1 MNNIAD
7 ATKNTKSPSTK
18 PKFLIGIRI
27 NKQAKSKLYDPK
39 NLKLRVGMSVI
50 VNTSEGLKMGLVAS
64 NKIINFTKIKDQNYY
79 KVIRVANENDFQNE
93 NRRQKM
99 EERAKTLC
107 SKKIVELKLPMNLS
121 RVVYQPQMNKTIF
134 FFTAEGR
141 VDFRQ
146 LIRGLASNLRHR
158 IEMKQVG
165 VRDEAKAIG
174 GFGICGETLC
184 CSSWLPNFT
193 PVTIK
198 MAKTQGL
205 ALNPS
210 KISGV
215 CGRLMCCLQYE
226 HENYKEMA
234 KNLPIAN
241 SDVHTPDGPG
251 KVLKN
256 EILEQKVVVRLN
268 DESIM
273 TYHQEELKNNP
284 PQPKTPNS

>member
-7 ATKNTKSPSTK
+7 ATKNTKFPSTK

-27 NKQAKSKLYDPK
+27 NKQIKSTLYDPK

-50 VNTSEGLKMGLVAS
+50 INTSEGLKMGLVAS
-64 NKIINFTKIKDQNYY
+64 NKIKNFTKIKDQNYY
-79 KVIRVANENDFQNE
+79 KVIRVANEFDFQNE
-93 NRRQKM
+93 NRRQKT

-107 SKKIVELKLPMNLS
+107 SKKIIELKLPMNLS

-146 LIRGLASNLRHR
+146 LIRDLASNLRHR

-174 GFGICGETLC
+174 GLGICGETLC

-241 SDVHTPDGPG
+241 SDIHTPDGPG

-273 TYHQEELKNNP
+273 TYHQEELKSNP